1 MKEMLQEYYK
11 VADFRTGILNF
22 FGRIWVICGVSWFVC
37 LFIFCF
43 GLVLGVGG
51 MFAWLCFGF
60 FYPNSY

>member
-22 FGRIWVICGVSWFVC
+22 FGRNWVICGVGLFVC
-37 LFIFCF
+37 LFIFSF

-51 MFAWLCFGF
+51 MFGYVLAF
-60 FYPNSY
+60 FTPILIE